1 MTIEEICNKYIKVK
15 ATGILALHQ
24 RPKLDWAFK
33 VVSGKE
39 SDVCNGCFLE
49 KYYPLRLPYTCAAQE
64 REDGKNV
71 QFKEISK
78 TMITREQAK
87 ELLPILQALAEGKQI
102 QDKIEGVTDWVDTDE
117 INFEYEG
124 QKIKHRIKPEPKYRP
139 FKTQEECWNE
149 MLKHQPF
156 GWIYSKNRS
165 CYYCIISVEEDR
177 IELSPRE
184 QSRSETPLKEF
195 YLKNYH
201 CFFEEAL
208 ELFKLTFADGTPFG
222 IKEE

>member
-1 MTIEEICNKYIKVK
+1 MTREEICNKYIKVK

-49 KYYPLRLPYTCAAQE
+49 KYYPLRLHYTCAAQQ

-71 QFKEISK
+71 QFKKISK
-78 TMITREQAK
+78 TMTREETK
-87 ELLPILQALAEGKQI
+87 EMLPILQAFAEGKQI

-139 FKTQEECWNE
+139 FKSQEECWNE
-149 MLKHQPF
+149 MHKHLDF
-156 GWIYSKNRS
+156 GW
-165 CYYCIISVEEDR
+165 
-177 IELSPRE
+177 LRE
-184 QSRSETPLKEF
+184 KESGYLFNTMAVFNSIKIKEGDYDYPLVFKRFEF
-195 YLKNYH
+195 L
-201 CFFEEAL
+201 
-208 ELFKLTFADGTPFG
+208 DGTPFG